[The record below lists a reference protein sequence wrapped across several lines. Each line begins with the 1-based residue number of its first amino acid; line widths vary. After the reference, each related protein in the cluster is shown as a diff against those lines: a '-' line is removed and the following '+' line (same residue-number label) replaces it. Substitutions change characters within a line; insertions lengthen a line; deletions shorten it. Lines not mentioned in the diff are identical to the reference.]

1 MLILAR
7 RPGERVVIGDE
18 ILVTVME
25 VSASTVRLGIEAPR
39 GVSIF
44 REEIWLAVKEE
55 NRAAAEAQADSLP
68 SAPVAR
74 PDEDAG
80 QVSAPVVRPDED
92 AGQATA
98 EPGPGPGEE
107 PEVHPPSAP
116 TGEPRGDAAASE
128 QQPSPPRD
136 PAS

>member
-55 NRAAAEAQADSLP
+55 NRAAAEAQADALP
-68 SAPVAR
+68 SAPI
-74 PDEDAG
+74 EE
-80 QVSAPVVRPDED
+80 VR
-92 AGQATA
+92 
-98 EPGPGPGEE
+98 GEE
-107 PEVHPPSAP
+107 
-116 TGEPRGDAAASE
+116 AASVGKAAE
-128 QQPSPPRD
+128 EEPDHKDEASPQPEGS
-136 PAS
+136 S